1 MGAPT
6 EGGTCPRA
14 MEQAAAAALG
24 ARTPAAVM
32 RREEGAGGGQGG
44 IFIDYS
50 NCLVFDFHLA
60 PFRQNMRCRCIFL

>member
-14 MEQAAAAALG
+14 MEQAAAVALG

-32 RREEGAGGGQGG
+32 RREEGAGVGGEASSLT
-44 IFIDYS
+44 I
-50 NCLVFDFHLA
+50 LTV
-60 PFRQNMRCRCIFL
+60 